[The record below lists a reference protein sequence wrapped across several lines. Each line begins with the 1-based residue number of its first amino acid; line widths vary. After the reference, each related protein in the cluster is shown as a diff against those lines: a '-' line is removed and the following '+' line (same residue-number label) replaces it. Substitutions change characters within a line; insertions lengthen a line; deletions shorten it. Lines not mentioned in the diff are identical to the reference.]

1 MGELH
6 NLRRGIRNI
15 WRSKVRT
22 IVVALMAGTAL
33 ALAITMLAMQSGIEQ
48 QVQSMTASL
57 GTTISI
63 NPAGSFGGF
72 GRGEP
77 MDQTLLADVAA
88 QEHVQTVSE
97 YVMGV
102 LPGSSTNLNQNG
114 AGGGLGKQRR
124 VPFNGQFVFGTNEV
138 GSLSLMG
145 MAATLSAGRAFTTED
160 LSGGTVILGQQ
171 IIDDK
176 GLSLGDTYQVGG
188 KDLTIIGVLPSGNN
202 RFIGSA
208 IVLPLSIAQGVLD
221 MSGQISQASVTAD
234 NLANVDSVVAA
245 LQEKL
250 GEAADV
256 VSQKDQQLQRA
267 EQSLGTVQSSMR
279 TGLIVTL
286 AAAGMVIFFT
296 MLLVVRERTREVG
309 VLKVL
314 GASALDLISGFAYEA
329 VALAL
334 LACVVGSLLFAFGG
348 NAIAKTVVAGTVQMQ
363 SGGAGQAPTGGLP
376 AGQQGGLGR
385 RFNLAGG
392 RLTSALGGL
401 DVELR
406 LADLYKIALASVG
419 LGLLGSL
426 LPALYAVRLKPAEV
440 LRNE

>member
-6 NLRRGIRNI
+6 NLRRGVRNI

-33 ALAITMLAMQSGIEQ
+33 ALAITMLAMQSGIEK
-48 QVQSMTASL
+48 QVQNMTASL

-63 NPAGSFGGF
+63 NPAGSLGGF

-77 MDQTLLADVAA
+77 MDQALLADVAT
-88 QEHVQTVSE
+88 QEHVQTVTES
-97 YVMGV
+97 VTGM
-102 LPGSSTNLNQNG
+102 LPGSGTNLNPNG
-114 AGGGLGKQRR
+114 TSGNTGGGGQQR

-145 MAATLSAGRAFTTED
+145 TAATLSAGRAFTAED
-160 LSGGTVILGQQ
+160 LTGNTVILGQQ
-171 IIDDK
+171 IIDDN
-176 GLSLGDTYQVGG
+176 SLTLGGTYQVDG
-188 KDLTIIGVLPSGNN
+188 KTLTIVGVLPSSNN
-202 RFIGSA
+202 RFMGSA
-208 IVLPLSIAQGVLD
+208 IVLPLGLAQEILD

-245 LQEKL
+245 LQTKL
-250 GEAADV
+250 GDAADV
-256 VSQKDQQLQRA
+256 VSQKDQQMERA
-267 EQSLGTVQSSMR
+267 EQSLGTVQSSMK

-286 AAAGMVIFFT
+286 VAAGLVIFFT

-314 GASALDLISGFAYEA
+314 GASAWDLISGFAYEA
-329 VALAL
+329 VALSL
-334 LACVVGSLLFAFGG
+334 LACLVGSLLFAFGG
-348 NAIAKTVVAGTVQMQ
+348 NAIAKTVIAGASQTVG
-363 SGGAGQAPTGGLP
+363 SGQAAAGGMP
-376 AGQQGGLGR
+376 AGQQAGLGR
-385 RFNLAGG
+385 RFNVAGG
-392 RLTSALGGL
+392 RLTSALGGM
-401 DVELR
+401 DVSMS
-406 LADLYKIALASVG
+406 LADLYKIALASIG